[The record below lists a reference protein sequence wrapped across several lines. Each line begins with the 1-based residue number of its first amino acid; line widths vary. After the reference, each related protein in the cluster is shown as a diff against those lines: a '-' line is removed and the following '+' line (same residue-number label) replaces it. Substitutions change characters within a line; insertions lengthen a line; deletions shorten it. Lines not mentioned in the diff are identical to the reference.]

1 MRKVLVTYGKHTHVT
16 PKKTQSVAEEG
27 DYSKFLVVL
36 NFQFAFQYTHMFI
49 FFREKLIGKTFL
61 EIGSGPVS

>member
-1 MRKVLVTYGKHTHVT
+1 MLHQKNPR
-16 PKKTQSVAEEG
+16 VAEEA

>member
-1 MRKVLVTYGKHTHVT
+1 MLHQKNPRVV
-16 PKKTQSVAEEG
+16 EEA

-36 NFQFAFQYTHMFI
+36 NFPFAFQYTHMFI
-49 FFREKLIGKTFL
+49 FFFTRMREKLIGKTFI

>member
-1 MRKVLVTYGKHTHVT
+1 MGNTRMLHQKNPRVV
-16 PKKTQSVAEEG
+16 EEA